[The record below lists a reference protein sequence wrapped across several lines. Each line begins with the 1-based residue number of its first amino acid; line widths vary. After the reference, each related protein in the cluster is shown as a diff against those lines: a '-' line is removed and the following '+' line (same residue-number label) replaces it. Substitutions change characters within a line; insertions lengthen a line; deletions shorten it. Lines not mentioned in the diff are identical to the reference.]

1 MRIRNLT
8 PHPVVVRG
16 IAFAPEGACPR
27 CSVNRTQVDLIRHN
41 GVDIPV
47 TRSVFGAVEGLPAQE
62 AGTILIVSRLVADAC
77 PDRSDLFFPDDLV
90 RDDQGRVIGANS
102 LGRI

>member
-1 MRIRNLT
+1 MKIRNLT
-8 PHPVVVRG
+8 PHPVIVRG
-16 IAFAPEGACPR
+16 ILFAPEGACPR

-47 TRSVFGAVEGLPAQE
+47 TKSVFGKVEGLPAQE

-77 PDRSDLFFPDDLV
+77 QDRNDLYFPDDLV
-90 RDDQGRVIGANS
+90 RDEQGRVTGANS
-102 LGRI
+102 LGKV

>member
-1 MRIRNLT
+1 MKIRNLT
-8 PHPVVVRG
+8 PHPVMVRG
-16 IAFAPEGACPR
+16 ITFPAEGACPR

-47 TRSVFGAVEGLPAQE
+47 TRSIFGAVEGLPAHE

-77 PDRSDLFFPDDLV
+77 PDRGDLYFPDDLV
-90 RDDQGRVIGANS
+90 RDSDGKVIGANS
-102 LGRI
+102 LGKV